1 MSICEFLCFKQ
12 LPSTFTCNLLLMSF
26 EVGAKLLLD
35 AAGGLMLLSDNPLD
49 LNAKIF
55 TDWLTH

>member
-1 MSICEFLCFKQ
+1 
-12 LPSTFTCNLLLMSF
+12 MSF